1 MIGRDPDLVV
11 TPEDDAFH
19 RPESDDPSWIET
31 LWFPFFVPEES
42 LSASIRVRLS
52 PNLGEL
58 EATVAGWKG
67 ESQGLFGDRIT
78 ESLEGEPDLRRLH
91 LGDRLSI
98 ECQEPL
104 SRYRIRHQGP
114 HSSLDLEFAA
124 IMPPNPVPP
133 EASPGMFAGHFEQSG
148 HVGGTLDL
156 HGRSVEIDCHSIRDR
171 SWGPRHMPERL
182 RLGNAY
188 ATAADSAF
196 FAYIQPDDDGR
207 ELVTHGY
214 LLRDGVEAVL
224 TGGLRETTLR
234 DGMPIAVHLEA
245 EDAAGRRFEL
255 AGECVNTMA
264 SNAGN
269 GVYAVLNLVRWEGDG
284 SVRWGENHDVW
295 SETDWLAA
303 GRARL

>member
-1 MIGRDPDLVV
+1 MIGRDPELVV
-11 TPEDDAFH
+11 TPEDDAYH
-19 RPESDDPSWIET
+19 PPETDDPSWIET
-31 LWFPFFVPEES
+31 IWFPFFVPEES

-67 ESQGLFGDRIT
+67 ESEGLFGDRIT
-78 ESLEGEPDLRRLH
+78 ETLEGTPDLRGLH
-91 LGDRLSI
+91 VGDRLRI
-98 ECQEPL
+98 ECLEPL
-104 SRYRIRHQGP
+104 SRYRLRHEGP
-114 HSSLDLEFAA
+114 HSSLDLEFEA

-148 HVGGTLDL
+148 HVTGRLDL
-156 HGRSVEIDCHSIRDR
+156 HGRSVDIDCHTIRDR
-171 SWGPRHMPERL
+171 SWGPRRMPDRL

-188 ATAADSAF
+188 ATADDHAF
-196 FAYIQPDDDGR
+196 FAYIKPDEDGR
-207 ELVTHGY
+207 EVVTHGY
-214 LLRDGVEAVL
+214 LLKDGVEAVL

-234 DGMPIAVHLEA
+234 DGMPVAVRLEA
-245 EDAAGRRFEL
+245 EDAAGRRFEVS
-255 AGECVNTMA
+255 GECVNTMA

-269 GVYAVLNLVRWEGDG
+269 GVYAVLNLVRWREGAE
-284 SVRWGENHDVW
+284 VLFGENHDVW